1 MTLFELFADDI
12 VEMLRSDAIDFLT
25 PLAAKGI
32 PFVTLQA
39 IADKLS
45 SRDVGVEVDRTL
57 LMKVLD
63 PNAVPLITKIEGDKI
78 YFEVPSMVT
87 RAVDDGDKQREKDR
101 LKAKARKLA
110 KKAMREK

>member
-12 VEMLRSDAIDFLT
+12 VEMLRSDAIDYLT
-25 PLAAKGI
+25 PLAAKGV

-39 IADKLS
+39 IADKLA

-57 LMKVLD
+57 LMRVLD

-78 YFEVPSMVT
+78 YFEVPAMVN
-87 RAVDDGDKQREKDR
+87 RMVDDTDKKRETDR
-101 LKAKARKLA
+101 FKAKARKLA
-110 KKAMREK
+110 KKAVAEK